1 MLKLRGAPKMAA
13 GAMEFRML
21 GPLEVRRGDETLALG
36 GAKQRALLAILL
48 LHANHVVGRERLAE
62 LLWGDEPPPT
72 ADHVIE
78 VYVSQLRRVLEP
90 EGAPYKMLVRKPAG
104 YVLQVAAS
112 DLDVNTFAGL
122 VEGARSK
129 QPAEAS
135 AELSRALDMWRGPA
149 LADFAGESFALSESA
164 RLNELR
170 LYAREEKIDA
180 ELALGHHGQL
190 IGELQGLVEEH
201 PLRER
206 LCGQLMLALYRAGRQ
221 AEASDIYQ
229 RTRERLVDELGMEP
243 GPELQELLKRIL
255 QQETGLAAA
264 PVTLPSGTMT
274 FLITDV
280 EGSTRRWD
288 RHPDEM
294 REAMAIHDRV
304 LGAAISAHGGA
315 QVESGREGDSI
326 LAVFVRAT
334 DALAC
339 ALGMQRELAAQ
350 SWPAGADLHLR
361 VAIHSGEAELRGGH
375 YFGPTVYR
383 CARVLATGH
392 GDQVLVTQ
400 ATHDLVV
407 DSLREGASL
416 RDLGPHRLRDL
427 ERPER
432 IFQLAA
438 PGLPSEFPPL
448 KSMDPQRHN
457 LPISPTGFIGREA
470 ELAEIAERLRPHRML
485 TLVGPGG
492 TGKTRLALQAAAEN
506 IERFEDGVWFVELA
520 SVREPELVPQ
530 TVAEALGIREEA
542 GRPIAKTLVDRLR
555 DKKFLLVL
563 DNCEHLIAAVVKI
576 ADQLLHDCSGI
587 RLLAT
592 SREALRVNGEAIMR
606 VGPLAEPDAVV
617 LFVERAAAV
626 DGSFRLTDENT
637 PSIVQICRRVEAI
650 PLAVELAAGRSRMM
664 RPGEILARLQESFG
678 VLAGG
683 SRSSE
688 GRHETLNTAIDWS
701 YWLLSEDEQR
711 LLRCLSV
718 FFGGFTL
725 DALTAVFGDTTVPSV
740 DLLGQLIDK
749 SLVAAEETATGNTRY
764 RLLETV
770 REYGHRKLRENGEH
784 EDVHARHGLYFARLV
799 EASRNKING
808 PDRKVWLARLG
819 DDVDNIRAVF
829 ELGAIDPQA
838 TLAMAATLGD
848 FWEAR
853 GDYSEAAARL
863 DAALDASKTASGA
876 RAEAL
881 QAAGLVAWLQGNRE
895 RAIAFT
901 KEALTLSRRLKD
913 SRSEAL
919 CLQQLGQMAT
929 QENDLD
935 SARQYVTDALT
946 IATTNGYD
954 QIEALCRWRLGVLA
968 MWAEDTE
975 EAKAYFEAGLSISAR
990 LEDSAS
996 MATAQLMLGT
1006 IAVRQGRLD
1015 EAKTWLGKSLEL
1027 HRQHGSARSLAYVL
1041 ESLAAVALS
1050 EGQAERAQ
1058 RLAGAANG
1066 MRQRAGL
1073 AAVGLDQRNFG
1084 AVPLEPLRVGS
1095 TDNAAWVAGTT
1106 MSRDDAIGYALGDL
1120 QPTLAAPG

>member
-1 MLKLRGAPKMAA
+1 MAA

-21 GPLEVRRGDETLALG
+21 GPLEVRRGEETLALG
-36 GAKQRALLAILL
+36 GAKQRALFAILL
-48 LHANHVVGRERLAE
+48 LHANHVVSRERLAE
-62 LLWGDEPPPT
+62 LLWGDEPPST

-90 EGAPYKMLVRKPAG
+90 DGAPYKLLVRKPAG
-104 YVLQVAAS
+104 YVLQVSPS
-112 DLDVNTFAGL
+112 DIDVNQFASL
-122 VEGARSK
+122 VEGARSA
-129 QPAEAS
+129 QPAEA
-135 AELSRALDMWRGPA
+135 AAQLTRALGMWRGPA
-149 LADFAGESFALSESA
+149 LADFAGESFAISESA
-164 RLNELR
+164 RLNELN
-170 LYAREEKIDA
+170 LYAREERIDA
-180 ELALGHHGQL
+180 ELALGHHAQL

-206 LCGQLMLALYRAGRQ
+206 LCGQLMLALYRSGRQ

-229 RTRERLVDELGMEP
+229 KTRERLVDELGMEP

-255 QQETGLAAA
+255 QQESGLAAA
-264 PVTLPSGTMT
+264 PVPPSTLPSGTMT
-274 FLITDV
+274 FLITDI

-288 RHPDEM
+288 RNPDEM
-294 REAMAIHDRV
+294 REAMGIHDVV
-304 LGAAISAHGGA
+304 LGAAITAHDGM

-326 LAVFVRAT
+326 LAIFVRAT

-339 ALGMQRELAAQ
+339 ALQAQ
-350 SWPAGADLHLR
+350 KQLTAQQWPAGADLHLR

-375 YFGPTVYR
+375 YFGPAVYR

-392 GDQVLVTQ
+392 GDQVLLTQ
-400 ATHDLVV
+400 AAHDLVI
-407 DSLREGASL
+407 DSLREGAAL

-432 IFQLAA
+432 IFQLTA
-438 PGLPSEFPPL
+438 PGLRSDFPPL
-448 KSMDPQRHN
+448 RSMDPLRHN
-457 LPISPTGFIGREA
+457 LPVSPTGFIGRGA
-470 ELAEIAERLRPHRML
+470 ELAEITQRIGPHRML

-506 IERFEDGVWFVELA
+506 IERFEDGVWFIELA
-520 SVREPELVPQ
+520 SVREPDVVPQ
-530 TVAEALGIREEA
+530 AVAEALGIREEA
-542 GRPIAKTLVDRLR
+542 GRPIVRTLIDRLR

-563 DNCEHLIAAVVKI
+563 DNCEHLIPAVVKL
-576 ADQLLHDCSGI
+576 ADHLLHDCSGI

-617 LFVERAAAV
+617 LFVERSSAV
-626 DGSFRLTDENT
+626 ESTFRMTEENT
-637 PSIVQICRRVEAI
+637 PLILQICRRVEAI

-664 RPGEILARLQESFG
+664 SPAEILARLQESFT
-678 VLAGG
+678 VLGGG

-688 GRHETLNTAIDWS
+688 GRHETLTTAIDWS
-701 YWLLSEDEQR
+701 YWLLTDEEQR

-725 DALTAVFGDTTVPSV
+725 DAMSAVFGESAAPPV

-749 SLVAAEETATGNTRY
+749 SLVAPQEMADGATRY
-764 RLLETV
+764 SLLETV

-784 EDVHARHGLYFARLV
+784 EEVHGRHGLYFARLV
-799 EASRNKING
+799 DASRDQMNG
-808 PDRKVWLARLG
+808 PDREVWLARLG
-819 DDVDNIRAVF
+819 ADVDNIRAVF
-829 ELGAIDPQA
+829 DLGAIDPEG

-853 GDYSEAAARL
+853 GDYREAAARL
-863 DAALDASKTASGA
+863 DAALSASKGVSRG

-895 RAIAFT
+895 GAIAFT
-901 KEALTLSRRLKD
+901 KEALTLGRRLKD
-913 SRSEAL
+913 ARSEAL

-929 QENDLD
+929 QENDLE

-946 IATTNGYD
+946 LATANGYD

-968 MWAEDTE
+968 MWTEDTDA
-975 EAKAYFEAGLSISAR
+975 AKAYFEAGLAISAR

-996 MATAQLMLGT
+996 VGTAQLMLGI
-1006 IAVRQGRLD
+1006 IALRKSRID
-1015 EAKTWLGKSLEL
+1015 DAKAWLGKSLEL

-1050 EGQAERAQ
+1050 EGQTERAQ
-1058 RLAGAANG
+1058 QLAGAAHG
-1066 MRQRAGL
+1066 LRQRAGL
-1073 AAVGLDQRNFG
+1073 ATAGLDQRDFG
-1084 AVPLEPLRVGS
+1084 ALPLDPLRAHS
-1095 TDNAAWVAGTT
+1095 SENAAWVAGTA
-1106 MSRDDAIGYALGDL
+1106 MSRDAAISYALGDVE
-1120 QPTLAAPG
+1120 PTLAAPG

>member
-1 MLKLRGAPKMAA
+1 LLKLHGAPTMAA

-21 GPLEVRRGDETLALG
+21 GPVEVRRGEESLALG

-48 LHANHVVGRERLAE
+48 VHANHIVSRERLAE
-62 LLWGDEPPPT
+62 LLWGDEPPST

-90 EGAPYKMLVRKPAG
+90 EGAPYKVLVHKPAG
-104 YVLQVAAS
+104 YVLQVAPS
-112 DLDVNTFAGL
+112 DIDVNQFASL
-122 VEGARSK
+122 VEEARSA
-129 QPAEAS
+129 QPAA
-135 AELSRALDMWRGPA
+135 AATQLARALEMWRGPA

-170 LYAREEKIDA
+170 LYAREERIGA
-180 ELALGHHGQL
+180 ELALGHHAQL

-206 LCGQLMLALYRAGRQ
+206 LCGQLMLALYRSGRQ

-229 RTRERLVDELGMEP
+229 KTRERLVDELGMEP

-264 PVTLPSGTMT
+264 PSAPPTLPSGTMT
-274 FLITDV
+274 FLITDL

-288 RHPDEM
+288 RSPDEM
-294 REAMAIHDRV
+294 REAMAIHDTV
-304 LGAAISAHGGA
+304 LGGGITAHDGL

-334 DALAC
+334 DALKC
-339 ALGMQRELAAQ
+339 ALDVQRQFAAQ
-350 SWPAGADLHLR
+350 QWPAGADLHLR
-361 VAIHSGEAELRGGH
+361 VALHSGEAELRGGH

-383 CARVLATGH
+383 CARVLATSH
-392 GDQVLVTQ
+392 GDQVLLTQ
-400 ATHDLVV
+400 AAHDLVV
-407 DSLREGASL
+407 DSLREGAAL

-432 IFQLAA
+432 IFQLTA
-438 PGLPSEFPPL
+438 PGLRSDFPPL

-470 ELAEIAERLRPHRML
+470 ELAEIAERLKPHRML

-506 IERFEDGVWFVELA
+506 IERFDDGVWFIELA

-530 TVAEALGIREEA
+530 AVAEALGIREEA
-542 GRPIAKTLVDRLR
+542 GRPIVKTLADRLR

-563 DNCEHLIAAVVKI
+563 DNCEHLVPAVVRL
-576 ADQLLHDCSGI
+576 ADHLLHDCAGI

-617 LFVERAAAV
+617 LFVERSTAAES
-626 DGSFRLTDENT
+626 SFRMTEENT
-637 PSIVQICRRVEAI
+637 PLILQICRRVEAI

-664 RPGEILARLQESFG
+664 APAEILARLQDSFS

-688 GRHETLNTAIDWS
+688 GRHETLTTAIDWS
-701 YWLLSEDEQR
+701 YWLLSEEEQR

-725 DALTAVFGDTTVPSV
+725 DAMSAVFGESSTPAV
-740 DLLGQLIDK
+740 DVLGQLVDK
-749 SLVAAEETATGNTRY
+749 SLVAPQETPDGTTRY
-764 RLLETV
+764 SLLETV

-784 EDVHARHGLYFARLV
+784 EDAHGRHGEYFAKLV
-799 EASRNKING
+799 EASRGQITG
-808 PDRKVWLARLG
+808 PDRRKWLHILG
-819 DDVDNIRAVF
+819 DEVDNLRSVF
-829 ELGAIDPQA
+829 DVSTVAPA
-838 TLAMAATLGD
+838 TTLALAADLEQ

-853 GDYSEAAARL
+853 GEYSEGRSRL
-863 DAALDASKTASGA
+863 EASLLRSKAPTKS

-881 QAAGLVAWLQGNRE
+881 QGVGLLCWAQGDLPAATLYSEQSLALSGKLGDTE
-895 RAIAFT
+895 G
-901 KEALTLSRRLKD
+901 EAR
-913 SRSEAL
+913 
-919 CLQQLGQMAT
+919 CLQQLGQIAV
-929 QENDLD
+929 QREDFGGARKYLNEALQIA
-935 SARQYVTDALT
+935 SAH
-946 IATTNGYD
+946 GYD
-954 QIEALCRWRLGVLA
+954 HIRALAEWRLGLVALFTKEMGLA
-968 MWAEDTE
+968 ETHV
-975 EAKAYFEAGLSISAR
+975 KASLELSRGAGDIETIAMSL
-990 LEDSAS
+990 
-996 MATAQLMLGT
+996 LMLGN
-1006 IAVRQGRLD
+1006 IALWRDSLD
-1015 EAKTWLGKSLEL
+1015 EARTHLREGLVIQRVE
-1027 HRQHGSARSLAYVL
+1027 GSTRSVANLL
-1041 ESLAAVALS
+1041 ESLAA
-1050 EGQAERAQ
+1050 
-1058 RLAGAANG
+1058 
-1066 MRQRAGL
+1066 L
-1073 AAVGLDQRNFG
+1073 AAARGDTDRALRLGGSVEGLRHQIGIVPSSPFHREIDRRLRGVREGPQAVEAWRSG
-1084 AVPLEPLRVGS
+1084 AR
-1095 TDNAAWVAGTT
+1095 
-1106 MSRDDAIGYALGDL
+1106 MSRYEAIAYALEEV
-1120 QPTLAAPG
+1120 PAS